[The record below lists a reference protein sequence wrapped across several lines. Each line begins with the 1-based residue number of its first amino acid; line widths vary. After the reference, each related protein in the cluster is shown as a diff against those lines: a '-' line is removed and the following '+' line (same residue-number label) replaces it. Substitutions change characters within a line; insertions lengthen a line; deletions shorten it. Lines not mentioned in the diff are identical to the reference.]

1 MKRIIHN
8 NNPTNLMNGLEEL
21 GIVYNPFIEFETK
34 YINVH
39 YDDVGLDKSGLSYV
53 FYKEQKDEDII
64 EIFEQFEDIIYEK
77 EYHIGDYKGTIV
89 IYKR

>member
-1 MKRIIHN
+1 MYSIIHN
-8 NNPTNLMNGLEEL
+8 NNPIIIKENLENL
-21 GIVYNPFIEFETK
+21 GIVYDPFLEFLSDSIK
-34 YINVH
+34 IH
-39 YDDVGLDKSGLSYV
+39 YNENGNSKKSLSYV